1 VFAAKLKSLLVDPL
15 SRLLGKE
22 SRGLA
27 DKFVGTAGTLRAGA
41 ARATGTDELSLNGFH
56 RLEAIPVDDFV
67 PGREV
72 TFRPSQVV
80 SERSR
85 AEQRFKKPALVVDY
99 PVGDATHMQ
108 QWAKGKYVYDGEDHG
123 YNIVRPDD
131 VQFGVPTRDGWE
143 LDTAPWVRRWP
154 PEDNTFVR
162 SRSLTEPV
170 NAEPTQA
177 PDSTPGRQ
185 RLLTVKT
192 GRGRT
197 ETVAVDDE
205 TLLKVQA
212 ANNQLAQAAQK
223 NAGPVVLLPDK
234 SFPSSAD
241 EHIEN
246 LRTSIGSPEMY
257 VPTGDVS
264 TTIGE
269 PRTALSGK
277 LFGPDEEV
285 VPGRT
290 GIEVHKA
297 DDSPAWQR
305 LGAKPGTREWWA
317 EP

>member
-1 VFAAKLKSLLVDPL
+1 MFTERLRSLLIDPL
-15 SRLLGKE
+15 IKLTGKE

-27 DKFVGTAGTLRAGA
+27 EKYVGTAGKLDTAG
-41 ARATGTDELSLNGFH
+41 RTATATDEFGANGFH
-56 RLEAIPVDDFV
+56 RLEAIPVENLV
-67 PGREV
+67 PDREV

-80 SERSR
+80 SETRR

-99 PVGDATHMQ
+99 PVEDAAHME
-108 QWAKGKYVYDGEDHG
+108 QWSKGKYAYDGEDHG

-131 VQFGVPTRDGWE
+131 VQFKRATDDGWN

-170 NAEPTQA
+170 SGETTHS
-177 PDSTPGRQ
+177 PDGAPGRR

-192 GRGRT
+192 GWRKT

-205 TLLKVQA
+205 TLLKIQA
-212 ANNQLAQAAQK
+212 ANKQLARAAQK

-241 EHIEN
+241 AHIEN

-264 TTIGE
+264 TTIGD
-269 PRTALSGK
+269 PRTVEGALR
-277 LFGPDEEV
+277 DHV
-285 VPGRT
+285 IPGRT
-290 GIEVHKA
+290 GIEVHKT

-305 LGAKPGTREWWA
+305 LGAKPGTRESWA

>member
-1 VFAAKLKSLLVDPL
+1 M
-15 SRLLGKE
+15 E
-22 SRGLA
+22 
-27 DKFVGTAGTLRAGA
+27 
-41 ARATGTDELSLNGFH
+41 
-56 RLEAIPVDDFV
+56 
-67 PGREV
+67 
-72 TFRPSQVV
+72 
-80 SERSR
+80 
-85 AEQRFKKPALVVDY
+85 
-99 PVGDATHMQ
+99 
-108 QWAKGKYVYDGEDHG
+108 QWAKGKYIHDGEDHG
-123 YNIVRPDD
+123 YSVVRPDD
-131 VQFGVPTRDGWE
+131 VRFVEATRDGWE

-154 PEDNTFVR
+154 PEKNTFVR
-162 SRSLTEPV
+162 SRSLTEPI
-170 NAEPTQA
+170 TQTT
-177 PDSTPGRQ
+177 DGTPGRQ

-192 GRGRT
+192 GWRKT

-234 SFPSSAD
+234 SFPNSAD

-269 PRTALSGK
+269 PTNVLSGLK
-277 LFGPDEEV
+277 EQV
-285 VPGRT
+285 VPGQT
-290 GIEVHKA
+290 GIEVHKV

-305 LGAKPGTREWWA
+305 LGAKPGTPEWWA